1 MSVKVIG
8 YLVRHIF
15 HNSVA
20 IILALLLSLYV
31 VTLLSYAFLQPVHP
45 VDRSYQFDIKSSQSL
60 IGWRSI
66 WSHMSHCQFM
76 TLWNKK
82 TGPGSPWWS
91 PTCLSCSCLLGAPTM
106 ARWAPCTAPMGLWDV
121 RCTNGALHQW
131 DQWDIRCTN
140 GALHQWDHGTIG
152 WPLRAIDW
160 DFQSAACTPL

>member
-31 VTLLSYAFLQPVHP
+31 VTLLSYAFLQPVNP

-66 WSHMSHCQFM
+66 WSHMSHYQFM
-76 TLWNKK
+76 TLSEKK
-82 TGPGSPWWS
+82 QIQGHRDDHRRACHVVVCWVHQPWHD
-91 PTCLSCSCLLGAPTM
+91 GHH
-106 ARWAPCTAPMGLWDV
+106 
-121 RCTNGALHQW
+121 ALHQW
-131 DQWDIRCTN
+131 DYGTLDVPVQWCTAPV
-140 GALHQWDHGTIG
+140 GPWDDRLALASDW
-152 WPLRAIDW
+152 LRLSI
-160 DFQSAACTPL
+160 SSMHTTLTSLR

>member
-31 VTLLSYAFLQPVHP
+31 VTLLSYAFLQPVNP

-66 WSHMSHCQFM
+66 WSHMSHYQWPFEK
-76 TLWNKK
+76 KK
-82 TGPGSPWWS
+82 TDPGSPWWS

-131 DQWDIRCTN
+131 D
-140 GALHQWDHGTIG
+140 HGTIG